1 MIAAQ
6 GHHVFGTL
14 RRPRAAAGVG
24 LLVLASLVM
33 LVAGLLGSHPALP
46 RGWLLAFAVW
56 SCVPIG
62 SMTLLLIHRL
72 TGGGWGRAA
81 APVLRP
87 FAAMVPL
94 VAIAFLPV
102 LASLGQIYPWAS
114 DPTQIKPDV
123 ARWYLSQPAFI
134 LRSAIA
140 LIGWSVLGVTFALDA
155 GGRILAALG
164 LAFFGLMISLVAVD
178 WYLSVEPHY
187 VATAFASMIA
197 IQQILAALAVIAVI
211 SPPQLEGKAVSDIA
225 GLLIATLLGVVYLE
239 YMTYVV
245 AWYGDLP
252 AKAAWFLKR
261 SHGAEIVTL
270 LASFIVGAVLPFA
283 LLLFESVRRN
293 RLALRIVG
301 ALLLIGTI
309 LHLAWLIVP
318 AFVAQGA
325 VAATGI
331 GVLVVLAITSVL
343 IAGEGASTEVRDAD

>member
-1 MIAAQ
+1 MIAAH
-6 GHHVFGTL
+6 GHHAFGRL
-14 RRPRAAAGVG
+14 RRPRAAAGVA
-24 LLVLASLVM
+24 LLVLASLVV
-33 LVAGLLGSHPALP
+33 LVAGLLGSRPTLL
-46 RGWLLAFAVW
+46 RGWLFAFAVW
-56 SCVPIG
+56 SCIPIG

-72 TGGGWGRAA
+72 TGGRWGRAA

-87 FAAMVPL
+87 FAAMMPL
-94 VAIAFLPV
+94 VAIAVLPV
-102 LASLGQIYPWAS
+102 LTGLRDIYPWAS

-123 ARWYLSQPAFI
+123 ARWYLSEPAFI
-134 LRSAIA
+134 ARSAIA
-140 LIGWSVLGVTFALDA
+140 LTGWSVLGVTFALDA

-178 WYLSVEPHY
+178 WYLSLEPHY

-197 IQQILAALAVIAVI
+197 IQQLLAALAVVAVI
-211 SPPQLEGKAVSDIA
+211 SPPQFEGRAVSDIA

-252 AKAAWFLKR
+252 DKAAWFLER
-261 SHGAEIVTL
+261 SHGAWLVAL
-270 LASFIVGAVLPFA
+270 LASFILGAVLPFA
-283 LLLFESVRRN
+283 LLLFESVRSN

-318 AFVAQGA
+318 VFVAQGA
-325 VAATGI
+325 VVAAGV
-331 GVLVVLAITSVL
+331 GVLVVLAIASVL
-343 IAGEGASTEVRDAD
+343 IAGEAASTEVRHAD